1 MFNPNIYKPN
11 RIMISLY
18 DENFEFVRYFN
29 YANNISKQYDY
40 RIVKKVF
47 CIDCS
52 MYDVFSTPSLK
63 DFIYQNFGDQV
74 GLIQK

>member
-29 YANNISKQYDY
+29 YGYTQYDTSFKRFLAIFQTNDLMFNWSDTILEHY
-40 RIVKKVF
+40 CVKRFKR
-47 CIDCS
+47 
-52 MYDVFSTPSLK
+52 
-63 DFIYQNFGDQV
+63 NA
-74 GLIQK
+74 